1 MSHYEILLRERKERF
16 ERILRGLKPDRVP
29 FFPSFH
35 YFPARYAGLSYAE
48 YSSNYYVFSDAV
60 VKVFQDFDFDVL
72 GLALPGAGMTL
83 PLNFILIKS
92 HPDLA
97 SSILAIGR
105 TFHEILRDRYTRW
118 PGIELSPNLPAQ
130 FVGGRFMDVEEYDEL
145 AKDPLTFIARKI
157 IPRVYE
163 PLRDPASP
171 EAYGTLIK
179 FGMEVKRFSQIFINL
194 ILRLRGL
201 GYPTYPSGFG
211 CAPLDFIA
219 DHLRHIT
226 NTLEDLYR
234 YPDKV
239 RRALD
244 ALTPL
249 IVEWSRA
256 TVTLPPDVLASFD
269 IRIPIAF
276 IPLHLNEMIPP
287 KLFREF
293 YWEPLKRI
301 VVELISAG
309 AIPWIFFEGNY
320 EPFLETILEL
330 PRGRIIAFFERTDL
344 RKVRKILGNHAIVM
358 GGISPALYILGT
370 PEKVFNEVCRLLHD
384 VKEPGG
390 YIFSG
395 SGVGGIPDE
404 AKPENLKAAI
414 EAVKK
419 CGLY

>member
-1 MSHYEILLRERKERF
+1 MSYYEALLKERKERF
-16 ERILRGLKPDRVP
+16 ERVLRGLKPDRVP

-48 YSSNYYVFSDAV
+48 YSSNYQRFSDAV
-60 VKVFQDFDFDVL
+60 LKVFQDFNFDVL
-72 GLALPGAGMTL
+72 GLAIPGAGMTL
-83 PLNFILIKS
+83 PLNFIFTKS

-97 SSILAIGR
+97 LSIFAIGR
-105 TFHEILRDRYTRW
+105 TFHEVLKDRYTRW
-118 PGIELSPNLPAQ
+118 PGVELSHNSPAQ
-130 FVGGRFMDVEEYDEL
+130 FVGGRFMDAEEYDEL
-145 AKDPLTFIARKI
+145 ARDPVAFIAKKI

-163 PLRDPASP
+163 ALKDPASP
-171 EAYGTLIK
+171 EAYGALIK
-179 FGMEVKRFSQIFINL
+179 FGIEVQRFSQIFVSL

-211 CAPLDFIA
+211 YAPLDFIA
-219 DHLRHIT
+219 DNLRHVT
-226 NTLEDLYR
+226 QMLADLYR
-234 YPDKV
+234 HPDRV

-249 IVEWSRA
+249 VVEWSRA
-256 TVTLPPDVLASFD
+256 TVTLPPEVLASFD
-269 IRIPIAF
+269 IRTPIAF

-293 YWEPLKRI
+293 YWEPLKKV
-301 VVELISAG
+301 VVELINAG
-309 AIPWIFFEGNY
+309 AVPWIFFEGNY
-320 EPFLETILEL
+320 ELFLETILEL
-330 PRGRIIAFFERTDL
+330 PKGRIIAFFERTDL
-344 RKVRKILGNHAIVM
+344 RKARKILEDHAIIM
-358 GGISPALYILGT
+358 GGVSPALYVLGS
-370 PEKVFNEVCRLLHD
+370 PEKVFDEVCRLLHS

-404 AKPENLKAAI
+404 TKPENLKAAI

-419 CGLY
+419 CGSY